1 MPVYQRGNKWLMS
14 LGSGK
19 NRIRQSYDTEVEAKE
34 AEKQEALRRLGSIA
48 PVVTSGITMGQLYVL
63 ACKMKWNDCKSVEK
77 LKINARQ
84 VRDYLG
90 ENLQVTQVT
99 PTKIREMSMHFAEG
113 GNSGATI
120 NRKLSCLSVMLNI
133 AEEEG
138 FINATPKM
146 PRRRESEHRVRF
158 MTPVEEQTALQYC
171 WNRGYNTLGDFIQM
185 AIDTGFRRGELLGL
199 KFADC
204 VDNAAVLHAGAT
216 KSGRARAVPLTQRVR
231 AIITNRQIGKDLQ
244 SKVFHDLSVSQLRKQ
259 WESLVDYMELSSDPQ
274 FVVHMLRH
282 TCASRLAQSGKNAPF
297 IMQWMGHSSIV
308 VTQRYM
314 HLAPRALDEGLG
326 ALESFQRAA

>member
-1 MPVYQRGNKWLMS
+1 MPVYQRGSKWLMS

-19 NRIRQSYDTEVEAKE
+19 NRIRQSYATEVEAKE
-34 AEKQEALRRLGSIA
+34 AEKQETLKRLGSVV

-63 ACKMKWNDCKSVEK
+63 ACKMKWNDCKSAEK

-120 NRKLSCLSVMLNI
+120 NRKLSCLSVMMDI
-133 AEEEG
+133 AETEG

-158 MTPVEEQTALQYC
+158 MTPVEEETALQFC
-171 WNRGYNTLGDFIQM
+171 WNRGFNTLADFIQFG
-185 AIDTGFRRGELLGL
+185 IDTGFRRGEILGL
-199 KFADC
+199 KFADFDGTA
-204 VDNAAVLHAGAT
+204 VVLHAGAT
-216 KSGRARAVPLTQRVR
+216 KSGKARAVPLTQRAR
-231 AIITNRQIGKDLQ
+231 AVMVNRGIGKDLQ
-244 SKVFHDLSVSQLRKQ
+244 SKVFHDLSISQLRKQ
-259 WESLVDYMELSSDPQ
+259 WESLVDYMGLGDDPQ

-282 TCASRLAQSGKNAPF
+282 TCASRLAQWGKNAPF
-297 IMQWMGHSSIV
+297 IMQWMGHSSIM

-314 HLAPRALDEGLG
+314 HLAPRALEEGLG
-326 ALESFQRAA
+326 ALESFQKAA

>member
-19 NRIRQSYDTEVEAKE
+19 SRVRQSYSTEAEAKE
-34 AEKQEALRRLGSIA
+34 AEVQETVRRLGNSS
-48 PVVTSGITMGQLYVL
+48 PVVTSGITLGQLYVL
-63 ACKMKWNDCKSVEK
+63 ACKMKWNDCKSAEK
-77 LKINARQ
+77 LQINARL

-90 ENLQVTQVT
+90 ADLQVSQVT
-99 PTKIREMSMHFAEG
+99 PEKIRNMTLHFAET

-120 NRKLSCLSVMLNI
+120 NRKLSTLSVMMTL
-133 AEEEG
+133 AENEG

-146 PRRRESEHRVRF
+146 PRRRESEHRIRY
-158 MTPVEEQTALQYC
+158 MTPEEEQASLAFCQS
-171 WNRGYNTLGDFIQM
+171 RGLDTLADFIQI

-199 KFADC
+199 RFTDC
-204 VDNAAVLHAGAT
+204 QGTAAILHADAT

-231 AIITNRQIGKDLQ
+231 AIIARRLGSNLGDRLF
-244 SKVFHDLSVSQLRKQ
+244 SDLSISQLRKQ
-259 WESLVDYMELSSDPQ
+259 WESLVDYLGLTNDSQ

-297 IMQWMGHSSIV
+297 IMQWMGHSSIM

-314 HLAPRALDEGLG
+314 HLAPRALEEGLG
-326 ALESFQRAA
+326 ALESFQKAA